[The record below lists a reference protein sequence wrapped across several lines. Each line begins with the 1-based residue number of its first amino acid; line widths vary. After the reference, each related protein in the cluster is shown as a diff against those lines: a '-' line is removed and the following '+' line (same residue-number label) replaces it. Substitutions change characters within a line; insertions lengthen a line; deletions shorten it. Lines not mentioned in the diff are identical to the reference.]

1 MIMRSPALLGLTAA
15 AVFATAAFAQDTQ
28 TPPAGWVPAPATDAA
43 PAPAP
48 APAVE
53 APPVVEA
60 PPAPP
65 PVPTDVTSLAVLD
78 VLTRVC
84 AQSVRGGDMKALA
97 TAAGFKM
104 KRDMW
109 VKSYAKGY
117 QISIAP
123 PGTNPQVCSVTLD
136 HPINGITPVIVDL
149 HNWAMGKGWDL
160 YRNDQILTDMDR
172 TTRSWE
178 MRGETELEAVVLV
191 TVRKPNGAPLSSKAD
206 RAELLYSLYKTGG
219 Q

>member
-1 MIMRSPALLGLTAA
+1 MNMRSPALLGLTAA
-15 AVFATAAFAQDTQ
+15 AVFAATAFAQDY
-28 TPPAGWVPAPATDAA
+28 PATTPAPEAASA
-43 PAPAP
+43 PAAV

-65 PVPTDVTSLAVLD
+65 PVPTDATSLAVLD

-84 AQSVRGGDMKALA
+84 AQSVRGGDLKALA
-97 TAAGFKM
+97 TAAGFKLR
-104 KRDMW
+104 RDLW
-109 VKSYAKGY
+109 VKQYAKGY

-136 HPINGITPVIVDL
+136 YPVNGIAPVIVDV

-191 TVRKPNGAPLSSKAD
+191 TVRKPNGAPFSNKGD
-206 RAELLYSLYKTGG
+206 RAELLYSLYPIPT

>member
-1 MIMRSPALLGLTAA
+1 MNMRNPALLGLAAA
-15 AVFATAAFAQDTQ
+15 AVFATVAVAQDL
-28 TPPAGWVPAPATDAA
+28 

-48 APAVE
+48 AAEPVPAS
-53 APPVVEA
+53 
-60 PPAPP
+60 PA
-65 PVPTDVTSLAVLD
+65 VPTDVTSLAVLD
-78 VLTRVC
+78 VLTRIC
-84 AQSVRGGDMKALA
+84 AESVRGGDMKALA
-97 TAAGFKM
+97 TAAGFKLR
-104 KRDMW
+104 RDVW
-109 VKSYAKGY
+109 TKQYAKGY
-117 QISIAP
+117 QISILP

-136 HPINGITPVIVDL
+136 HPVNGITPVIVDI

-206 RAELLYSLYKTGG
+206 RAELLYSLYKTPG